1 MQHKSPNLQNAFEIL
16 KKESFAVLFIG
27 ASMKIRKWNWEN
39 YAQIGAYL
47 ATKHNK
53 HILICSGKEDAQKGE
68 CVKNAIL
75 AQLDESEFGKKS
87 SKFILN
93 LCGQTTLIQLGAILN
108 NADLLISNETS
119 CVHFSA
125 MLGKRLIVLC
135 QGNLLG
141 RYCPY
146 PQGTKG
152 YYAIFHPAINNKNFT
167 QMRKKFEKGS
177 KLNINEISVKDVQKA
192 VDKALSE

>member
-1 MQHKSPNLQNAFEIL
+1 M
-16 KKESFAVLFIG
+16 
-27 ASMKIRKWNWEN
+27 
-39 YAQIGAYL
+39 
-47 ATKHNK
+47 
-53 HILICSGKEDAQKGE
+53 ICSGKEDKEKGE
-68 CVKNAIL
+68 RVKNAIL

-87 SKFILN
+87 SKLILN

-108 NADLLISNETS
+108 KADLLISNETS

-125 MLGKRLIVLC
+125 MLEKRLIVLC

-152 YYAIFHPAINNKNFT
+152 YHAIFHPAINSKNFT
-167 QMRKKFEKGS
+167 QMCEKFEKGS
-177 KLNINEISVKDVQKA
+177 KLNINEISVKDMQKA
-192 VDKALSE
+192 VDEALSE